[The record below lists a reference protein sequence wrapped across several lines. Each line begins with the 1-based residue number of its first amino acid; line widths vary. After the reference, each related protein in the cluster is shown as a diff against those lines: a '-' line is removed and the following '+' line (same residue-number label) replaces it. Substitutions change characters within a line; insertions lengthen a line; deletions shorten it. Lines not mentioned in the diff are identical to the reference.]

1 MTAIRDRRSDPD
13 AANEDAH
20 IPWDERAA
28 LGARRG
34 LPWWGAVLLAFG
46 TAVVGAVLD
55 TQINDGLSVLFHV
68 IYLIGAVTAVGAVRR
83 RNLFGPMVQPPLILA
98 VTVPAVVLT
107 GSGLPES
114 SDTLAKLLAIGTPLI
129 NGFPMMAVTTALTVG
144 LGLYRMYRERDPEA
158 SAKPRAKGARAEGT
172 PKKRPDDARGAA
184 KSAAGEA
191 KRKPRPN
198 PSRPRAVTRVALRAG
213 ENHRD
218 AAVRARRVPQWRAP
232 AQQADVGARR
242 MHRRHGV
249 PGPRTAIPARPA
261 ARRLVNGPDARHV
274 RRGCRRTPPNADDA
288 SRSGRIRFRVLSDR
302 AVRAARNRH
311 LAVEEPTRAVPSGR
325 RAGAGR
331 GRTTADG
338 SPPRLPWPV

>member
-191 KRKPRPN
+191 KRKPPAKSK
-198 PSRPRAVTRVALRAG
+198 PPESRDEGRAAGRGEPPRRGGQGTPG
-213 ENHRD
+213 
-218 AAVRARRVPQWRAP
+218 AAVAGAGAAGGRRRPEDAPPPRRARP
-232 AQQADVGARR
+232 ADRD
-242 MHRRHGV
+242 
-249 PGPRTAIPARPA
+249 PGPSGGTPPRERSGRPARPPRVPPDA
-261 ARRLVNGPDARHV
+261 AERRRRLEEWPDSIPGPKRP
-274 RRGCRRTPPNADDA
+274 RRPRG
-288 SRSGRIRFRVLSDR
+288 
-302 AVRAARNRH
+302 
-311 LAVEEPTRAVPSGR
+311 EEPPP
-325 RAGAGR
+325 GR
-331 GRTTADG
+331 GGADPG
-338 SPPRLPWPV
+338 RPERPPRRRRPWENDG